1 MKILALAIVAL
12 AAIAMTLAH
21 YRGSS
26 ASISSGEATIA
37 AASKDFVAT
46 LRLTGTTGARR
57 ARSIMVPT
65 LEGASLGSL
74 VVTKLAPAGA
84 HVKQG
89 DLLVEFDQQAQI
101 KDYLDKKATYMDF
114 EAQVAVKQAAEDA
127 ARAQDE
133 TALKQAEDDL
143 TKAQLEVSKNELV
156 SRIDAE
162 KNQETLE
169 EAQSTLRQLQETF
182 KLKRQAAA
190 ADIRT
195 LEIQRDRAMATMNY
209 AQSNAQK
216 MTVRSPMEG
225 VTVLNTV
232 WLGGRMGEV
241 QEGDQVRAGVPFMQ
255 VVDPSEMLV
264 HANVNEADLLKLQ
277 EGQKAVVSFDAY
289 PGLTFPA
296 TLTELSPLGRTGQF
310 SDKVRTFAATF
321 AIHGSNLKL
330 MPDLS
335 AAVDIELSEVKN
347 ATVIPLQSIGR
358 EKDGD
363 FVWLKTGMG
372 FEKRAVKLGPQNDLN
387 AVVESGLKPGDEIR
401 EEVSDG
407 SDAAA
412 VAEAS
417 RGQ

>member
-1 MKILALAIVAL
+1 MLALVAV

-21 YRGSS
+21 FRSS
-26 ASISSGEATIA
+26 AASISDGGRTVA
-37 AASKDFVAT
+37 AVTKDFAAT
-46 LRLTGTTGARR
+46 LRLTGTTGAKR

-65 LEGASLGSL
+65 LEGASMGSL

-101 KDYLDKKATYMDF
+101 KDYLDKKASYMDLV
-114 EAQVAVKQAAEDA
+114 AQVAVKQAAEDA

-133 TALKQAEDDL
+133 TALKQAQDDL
-143 TKAQLEVSKNELV
+143 TKAQLEVSKNEIV

-169 EAQSTLRQLQETF
+169 EAQSTLKQLQETF
-182 KLKRQAAA
+182 KLKRQAAQ
-190 ADIRT
+190 ADIHT
-195 LEIQRDRAMATMNY
+195 LEIQRDRAMATMKY

-216 MTVRSPMEG
+216 MTIRSPMDG
-225 VTVLNTV
+225 VTVLNTI

-264 HANVNEADLLKLQ
+264 NANVNEADLLKLQ
-277 EGQKAVVSFDAY
+277 EGQTARVSFDAY

-296 TLTELSPLGRTGQF
+296 TLTELSPLGRTGEF

-321 AIHGSNLKL
+321 AIHGSNPKL

-335 AAVDIELSEVKN
+335 AAVDIELDEVKN
-347 ATVIPLQSIGR
+347 ATMIPVQSIDH
-358 EKDGD
+358 EKSGD
-363 FVWLKTGMG
+363 FVWMKSGMG
-372 FEKRAVKLGPQNDLN
+372 FDKRQVKLGPRNDLE

-401 EEVSDG
+401 EQVSDG
-407 SDAAA
+407 TN
-412 VAEAS
+412 VTAEAKS
-417 RGQ
+417 GQ